1 LNKATTASSADTA
14 KNLCWDCKQES
25 SGEPF
30 CDHCGKIQPAGPGT
44 DYFQFMGLPRRLGID
59 LPDLERRF
67 YDLSRKFHPDFF
79 QGRDGHEQ
87 QVSLENASVLNQAY
101 RALREPFSRA
111 EYLVKLTQGSDHE
124 IAAAPP
130 NELLEEVFE
139 FNERLQ
145 EFQAENDE
153 GAKRNLA
160 PALEEDKRRFAEK
173 NEAIRAALDALFQRW
188 DAAAD
193 AGEETA
199 GILEELRG
207 LLSQRKY
214 IQNAVRDITETLS
227 CLTSA

>member
-1 LNKATTASSADTA
+1 MNKATTSSAPSAA
-14 KNLCWDCKQES
+14 KNLCWDCKQEIAAA
-25 SGEPF
+25 PF

-44 DYFQFMGLPRRLGID
+44 DYFQFMGLPCRLQID
-59 LPDLERRF
+59 PKDLERRF
-67 YDLSRKFHPDFF
+67 YDMSRKFHPDFYQSADARERQF
-79 QGRDGHEQ
+79 
-87 QVSLENASVLNQAY
+87 SLENSAVLNRAY
-101 RALREPFSRA
+101 RTLREPFARA
-111 EYLVKLTQGSDHE
+111 EYLVKLTHGSDQE

-145 EFQAENDE
+145 EFQEENDE
-153 GAKRNLA
+153 GAKKSLA
-160 PALEEDKRRFAEK
+160 PALEEDKRRFEEK
-173 NEAIRAALDALFQRW
+173 DETLRTALDALFQRW